1 MQSLISIVPLYWF
14 SCQEMA
20 PEFERLAMDWQGHEI
35 GLVAEVDCEGIDSE
49 KICDDFEIEALPT
62 ILYGD
67 LKNLKFYGGD
77 RTYQAMSAF
86 AKEHISHPVSEE
98 NRQRIV

>member
-1 MQSLISIVPLYWF
+1 
-14 SCQEMA
+14 MA